1 MNRQYL
7 NHDYFTDIITFDNS
21 DDEGKIEGDVF
32 ISWERVEENGLLIG
46 SGILEE
52 YVRVI
57 GHGFLHLLGLGDK
70 TDYEKEEM
78 RGMENAF
85 IKDYLGLTT

>member
-70 TDYEKEEM
+70 TDHEKEEM